1 MRLARIFCA
10 ALVFVSAAVAADD
23 FEQLRD
29 DVARGDYSAAVPAL
43 QAAAEHDDP
52 RALSLLASLYQQGQG
67 FPHDAAKAL
76 ELYTRAAEL
85 GDAEAQF
92 NLGNIY
98 LLGDGVKADEAWA
111 LTYYRQA
118 AAQGH
123 EGAARNLEELYRAS
137 GLSPAPMTSSPP
149 ARPLPDEVARL
160 HAEPAVAPV
169 PAIKSESLAPGMSAA
184 ANPPV
189 PGAVA
194 RDITARRAQTTAPT
208 HGPVAAKPLT
218 SPAPQP
224 ATPAPSPAPN
234 PSSPSEVAPDAPS
247 QDELRAIELA
257 RASGVEVRMDGA
269 GAALPHLVNLPRP
282 ASLSLKEDG
291 KPAFT
296 PSSAST
302 DPDTVENTEEG
313 ESAYASAQR
322 YLHGQGVALDPAMG
336 AQWLERAARAGHTQ
350 AKYELALHFLKGE
363 GVQADE
369 AMAITLLRD
378 AAQAGHPQAAA
389 KLQAVYAAA
398 GLPMPALAPPQ
409 PRAAPVLEP
418 THRSSTMPASRN
430 ADAVAATTSSD
441 APISAA
447 THTDHEPAFERGE
460 QNATRGAMT
469 GMMADA
475 AAEEDQERAEGAS
488 TTSGETPTHQATSDA
503 ASPVPSQS
511 TDSVVK
517 QPATSAHVIERSGTA
532 GLADARAALDAQ
544 DLARAA
550 TLFTALAERGDA
562 EAQAHIGYMTYRGE
576 GVAAD
581 KAKAVAWYR
590 KAAAQGNRDAQYN
603 LAVAYAFGEGV
614 AQNDAEA
621 LLWYHRAA
629 EQGSAVAQYSL
640 GVSYALGEGVPRN
653 DVEAVKWYR
662 AAADHGYAD
671 AQYNLG
677 QMIRAGRGVSA
688 SESEAMRWF
697 KQAADSGS
705 AAAQYK
711 LGNMY
716 RSGTGV
722 GRDLNEAI
730 RWYKL
735 AAAQGHNEARAD
747 LAALQSQR
755 SGSSE

>member
-10 ALVFVSAAVAADD
+10 ALAVASAAVAADD
-23 FEQLRD
+23 FEQLQD
-29 DVARGDYSAAVPAL
+29 AVARGDYSAAVPAL

-52 RALSLLASLYQQGQG
+52 RALGLLASLYQQGQG
-67 FPHDAAKAL
+67 FPHDAAKAF
-76 ELYTRAAEL
+76 ELYTRAADL

-123 EGAARNLEELYRAS
+123 EGATRNLEELYRAS
-137 GLSPAPMTSSPP
+137 GLSPAPLSGSPP
-149 ARPLPDEVARL
+149 KRPLPEEAARL

-169 PAIKSESLAPGMSAA
+169 PAFKNEPLAPGTSAA

-194 RDITARRAQTTAPT
+194 RDITTRRAQTALPMPT
-208 HGPVAAKPLT
+208 SAAAKP
-218 SPAPQP
+218 PAPTAFKAATP
-224 ATPAPSPAPN
+224 ATPAPAAASDG
-234 PSSPSEVAPDAPS
+234 SSPPAIAIDAPS
-247 QDELRAIELA
+247 ADELRAIELA
-257 RASGVEVRMDGA
+257 RAAGVDVRMDGSS
-269 GAALPHLVNLPRP
+269 AALPIVVTLPRP
-282 ASLSLKEDG
+282 ASVTPKENG
-291 KPAFT
+291 KPFFT
-296 PSSAST
+296 PSSSTT
-302 DPDTVENTEEG
+302 DPDTIENTEEG
-313 ESAYASAQR
+313 QAAYASAQR
-322 YLHGQGVALDPAMG
+322 YLRGQGVALDPLLG
-336 AQWLERAARAGHTQ
+336 VQWLERAARAGHTE
-350 AKYELALHFLKGE
+350 AKYELALHYLTGE

-378 AAQAGHPQAAA
+378 AAQAGHA
-389 KLQAVYAAA
+389 QAVTKLKAVYTAA
-398 GLPMPALAPPQ
+398 GIPMPVLTPLKPS
-409 PRAAPVLEP
+409 AAPVLER
-418 THRSSTMPASRN
+418 TRSPSATPATPVVPATSG
-430 ADAVAATTSSD
+430 DARA
-441 APISAA
+441 SAA
-447 THTDHEPAFERGE
+447 LHPDHEPVFERGE
-460 QNATRGAMT
+460 QNATRGAMN

-475 AAEEDQERAEGAS
+475 AAEEDQELAGS
-488 TTSGETPTHQATSDA
+488 GPTTA
-503 ASPVPSQS
+503 A
-511 TDSVVK
+511 
-517 QPATSAHVIERSGTA
+517 ATSAYPANRAPAATA
-532 GLADARAALDAQ
+532 PAATANEDRAAVTLAAARTALDAE
-544 DLARAA
+544 DLPRAA
-550 TLFTALAERGDA
+550 TLFTTLAERGDA

-576 GVAAD
+576 GVTAD
-581 KAKAVAWYR
+581 KSKAVEWYR

-621 LLWYHRAA
+621 LLWYRRAA

-640 GVSYALGEGVPRN
+640 GVSYALGEGASR
-653 DVEAVKWYR
+653 DDAEAVKWYR
-662 AAADHGYAD
+662 AAAAQGYAD

-677 QMIRAGRGVSA
+677 ELIRAGRGVSA

-697 KQAADSGS
+697 QQAADNGS

-722 GRDLNEAI
+722 GRDLSAAMH
-730 RWYKL
+730 WYEL

-747 LAALQSQR
+747 LAALQSQH
-755 SGSSE
+755 